1 MFTAPEDLDN
11 ATLQRQ
17 FKTAVKS
24 KQVDMALSYAV
35 EVIDRLDSK
44 VAELDAK
51 NKDLEDR
58 LSKAEKPSSKQGG
71 NAKSSQKKEESAS
84 ENDNQ

>member
-17 FKTAVKS
+17 FRTSVRS
-24 KQVDMALSYAV
+24 KQFDMALSYAV

-51 NKDLEDR
+51 NKELEDR
-58 LSKAEKPSSKQGG
+58 FSRAEKSSSKQGG
-71 NAKSSQKKEESAS
+71 NAKSGQKKEESAS
-84 ENDNQ
+84 ENTD